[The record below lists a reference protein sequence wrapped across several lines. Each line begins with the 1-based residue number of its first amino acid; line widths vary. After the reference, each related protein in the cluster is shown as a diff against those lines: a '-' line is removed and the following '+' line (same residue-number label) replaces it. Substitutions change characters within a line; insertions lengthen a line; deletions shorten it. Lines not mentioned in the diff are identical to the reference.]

1 MLARLNDVLTVEKLF
16 LATLKH
22 RDALA
27 PVSGLLDQA
36 LIAAAITDLHAAGAV
51 KFGPWDRA
59 EPGQQD
65 DPKVSVILADH
76 SDHGPLQPTL
86 DALDSYTD
94 QQLSKLVGRSK
105 LNPVPAVGSDLADR
119 DAVLEHPKKIGAST
133 FEEHGTAADE
143 VRARLASLLSGEGTA
158 EASDR
163 FVLGVLEALNA
174 AGVVLGR
181 EPGLE
186 SWSTEDFAS
195 RINDTVGHLP
205 GVYVIRKKA
214 DSIPAL
220 FSKSRLA

>member
-1 MLARLNDVLTVEKLF
+1 MLTVEKLF

-22 RDALA
+22 RDALS

-36 LIAAAITDLHAAGAV
+36 LVAAAITDLHEAGAV

-65 DPKVSVILADH
+65 DPKVSVVLADH
-76 SDHGPLQPTL
+76 SDLGPLQPTL
-86 DALDSYTD
+86 DALDPYTD
-94 QQLSKLVGRSK
+94 QQLSSLVGRSK
-105 LNPVPAVGSDLADR
+105 LNPVPAVGRDLADR
-119 DAVLEHPKKIGAST
+119 DAVLEHTKKIGAST
-133 FEEHGTAADE
+133 FEEQGDAADE
-143 VRARLASLLSGEGTA
+143 VRSCLATILSGGGSA

-174 AGVVLGR
+174 AAVVLGN

-186 SWSTEDFAS
+186 AWTTAEFSS
-195 RINDTVGHLP
+195 RINDMVGHLP

-214 DSIPAL
+214 DSIPNL

>member
-1 MLARLNDVLTVEKLF
+1 MLTVEKLF

-22 RDALA
+22 RDALS

-36 LIAAAITDLHAAGAV
+36 LIAAAITDLHEAGAV

-59 EPGQQD
+59 EPTQQD
-65 DPKVSVILADH
+65 DPKVSVVRADH
-76 SDHGPLQPTL
+76 SDLGPLQATL
-86 DALDSYTD
+86 DALDPYTD
-94 QQLSKLVGRSK
+94 QQLSVLVGRSK

-119 DAVLEHPKKIGAST
+119 DAVLEHSKKMGAST
-133 FEEHGTAADE
+133 FEEQGLAADE
-143 VRARLASLLSGEGTA
+143 LRSHLASLLSGAGSS

-174 AGVVLGR
+174 AAVVLGK

-186 SWSTEDFAS
+186 SWSTADFAS
-195 RINDTVGHLP
+195 RINDKVGHLP

-214 DSIPAL
+214 DSIPHL